1 MMRSPIDT
9 LINLNQ
15 SDERSLL
22 PNSAEYQMIWETTIG
37 WHPDADQLQLFQ
49 QMYRAVL
56 QGNQVFNLTRIT
68 EPEEFWEKHLWDS
81 MSGIRAFLNEDTPS
95 DESSEL
101 IPFDI
106 STTDTSIA
114 ATSAAGD
121 SEKRDGGTLV
131 TQPLNVIDIGTGA
144 GFPGLPVAIACPA
157 WQVTLLDSTRKK
169 TRFLDAVITALHI
182 QNAATVTER
191 VEAVGRAPRSREHY
205 DLALLRAV
213 APVSVCAEYALPL
226 LKLGGWAVLYR
237 GHWTDEDA
245 ETLLPALDVLG
256 GEVEL
261 IDQLHTPL
269 SKGDRHCIILRKVA
283 PTPDDFPR
291 SVGVPAKDP
300 L

>member
-9 LINLNQ
+9 LLNLNQ
-15 SDERSLL
+15 ADGYSLL
-22 PNSAEYQMIWETTIG
+22 PNSTKYQMIWETTIG
-37 WHPDADQLQLFQ
+37 WQPDAEQLQLFQ
-49 QMYRAVL
+49 QLYCAVL

-81 MSGIRAFLNEDTPS
+81 MSGIRAFLNEDTQP
-95 DESSEL
+95 DELSESV
-101 IPFDI
+101 P
-106 STTDTSIA
+106 TDTSATDTLA
-114 ATSAAGD
+114 ADDPG
-121 SEKRDGGTLV
+121 KRDSAKLV
-131 TQPLNVIDIGTGA
+131 THPLKVIDIGTGA

-157 WQVTLLDSTRKK
+157 WHMTLLDSTRKK
-169 TRFLDAVITALHI
+169 TRFLDAVIAALNT
-182 QNAATVTER
+182 QNAITVTER
-191 VEAVGRAPRSREHY
+191 VEAVGRNPHHREHY

-226 LKLGGWAVLYR
+226 LKLGGWVVLYR
-237 GHWTDEDA
+237 GHWTDEDT

-261 IDQLHTPL
+261 IDQLHTPF
-269 SKGDRHCIILRKVA
+269 SRGDRHCIILRKVA

-291 SVGVPAKDP
+291 SIGVPTKDP